1 MADGTVVFGISDKEV
16 AWYEIYCDIQKTR
29 INGNKTIL
37 SVQCQKG
44 AILER
49 AVGSIILQ
57 RNSDGSIDNQQSIAV
72 EISIRA
78 NWTANFIQKEKLW
91 LCKRL
96 EQVAAQ
102 PAQQMPVDAAISNA
116 PVGVKTQSGDKIK
129 LDQLGGVFT
138 VPVLINDSLKLHFV
152 LDSGAADVSIPADVV
167 STLVR
172 TGTITETDFIG
183 SNKYRLADGS
193 IVSSR
198 TFNIKSLKVGDKTIT
213 NVLGSVADV
222 NGSLLLGQSFLKKFK
237 SWSLNNETHELILE

>member
-1 MADGTVVFGISDKEV
+1 MKIVSQVFTTAIVISACLAFQLNAQPSSEYQGMWSTKKFNCEENMADGTVVFGISDKEV

-29 INGNKTIL
+29 INGNKT
-37 SVQCQKG
+37 
-44 AILER
+44 
-49 AVGSIILQ
+49 
-57 RNSDGSIDNQQSIAV
+57 
-72 EISIRA
+72 
-78 NWTANFIQKEKLW
+78 
-91 LCKRL
+91 L
-96 EQVAAQ
+96 EQVAAK